1 MFIIILI
8 IGLIAGIISGLAM
21 GGATFLVPALVV
33 FLNYDQHIAQGI
45 GLAFFLPTGI
55 VAAITHYRQGN
66 VKIKL
71 GLYLVIGGVFGAVIG
86 SLLALNTPTDLLKR
100 IFGIFLISMGL
111 CEYFGKCK

>member
-1 MFIIILI
+1 
-8 IGLIAGIISGLAM
+8 M

-33 FLNYDQHIAQGI
+33 LLNTDQHVAQGI

-66 VKIKL
+66 VKVKL
-71 GLYLVIGGVFGAVIG
+71 ALYLVIGGLFGAVIG
-86 SLLALNTPTDLLKR
+86 SLLALNTPTFLLRK

-111 CEYFGKCK
+111 CEYFGKCR